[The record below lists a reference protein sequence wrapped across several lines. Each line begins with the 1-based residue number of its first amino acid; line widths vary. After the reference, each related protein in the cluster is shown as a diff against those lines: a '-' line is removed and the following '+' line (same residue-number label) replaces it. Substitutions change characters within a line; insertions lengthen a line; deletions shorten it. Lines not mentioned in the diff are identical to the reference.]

1 LQNKINE
8 ILDKFA
14 KTFKKIDLTLDR
26 LSLFLAEIGNPQN
39 SMPPVIHIAGSNGK
53 GSTLAFL
60 RAMLEA
66 AGKTCHVYTSPHL
79 IKFNERVV
87 IAGKEIN
94 DTDLLTLL
102 QEIDKASEG
111 KDLTYFE
118 KTTVLA
124 FLAFSR
130 NPADYVLLETG
141 LGGRLDATNL
151 AGNKT
156 LSIITPI
163 SLEHQEYLGDTLGE
177 IATEKAGI
185 IPEKG
190 RLILAPQAEDAEF
203 AIKQTAKKQGAK
215 IINVQIPEK
224 FPPLALKGEFQKIN
238 AATAMAA
245 AQELM
250 IDSVSVNQGLASAK
264 WLARLQQITSG
275 KFAGLLP
282 DYFELWLD
290 SCHNAGGAEVIAASF
305 SPDYMIIGM
314 LNTKDASEFIA
325 KFRGKTR
332 EIWAIPIP
340 DEENCHAPEKLV
352 EIARKHGIPAFM
364 SNNLENA
371 ITNIVI
377 KEHKAVKILICG
389 SIYLAGKILEENNV

>member
-190 RLILAPQAEDAEF
+190 RLILAPQAEACQPPRGHLAKDRLDA
-203 AIKQTAKKQGAK
+203 
-215 IINVQIPEK
+215 
-224 FPPLALKGEFQKIN
+224 
-238 AATAMAA
+238 
-245 AQELM
+245 
-250 IDSVSVNQGLASAK
+250 
-264 WLARLQQITSG
+264 
-275 KFAGLLP
+275 
-282 DYFELWLD
+282 
-290 SCHNAGGAEVIAASF
+290 
-305 SPDYMIIGM
+305 
-314 LNTKDASEFIA
+314 
-325 KFRGKTR
+325 
-332 EIWAIPIP
+332 
-340 DEENCHAPEKLV
+340 
-352 EIARKHGIPAFM
+352 
-364 SNNLENA
+364 
-371 ITNIVI
+371 
-377 KEHKAVKILICG
+377 
-389 SIYLAGKILEENNV
+389 